1 MDLGSPYEH
10 VFELSYTPEGVFLK
24 VSRPVGSEPAVTESD
39 VMDEVR
45 RLRIHSFHAG
55 TITEAVKKADGQPVK
70 IAEPQPQERVNA
82 QVEAFASPDK
92 MKAFLY
98 MRAPVNGGTEPTM
111 ETLQQ
116 ALRDKGITY
125 GIDSGTLEDLVRFPV
140 YGQNILIAQ
149 GTPSVN
155 GKNGFVTWKVDLQK
169 DHKPTIREDGTVDY
183 KDMNIIESVTKG
195 QVLAVMN
202 PPVPGLV
209 GHMVTSAEMKPIDG
223 KPVAFSKG
231 RNAVVSPDGM
241 SLLSDI
247 DGQILF
253 ADGKISVFATY
264 EVKADVDNSTGNI
277 SVVGNVAIRGNV
289 LAGFTVEAGGNVEVE
304 GVVEGATIRAGGDII
319 LKRGMIGNNKGL
331 LVAGGDIIAKYIE
344 NATLEA
350 KGDIRS
356 EAIMHSEIKCGGKLE
371 LGGKKGLLVGG
382 VARVGHEV
390 EAKVIGSVMSTVTVL
405 EVGVDPHLRE
415 RLKFLRAEI
424 PSMDENLVKANQA
437 VALLKKMDSAASLTD
452 DRREMLAKSTRAK
465 YYYESRLIEYRKE
478 MLDIEARLQQD
489 AAGRIR
495 VLGAAHNGV
504 RVSIGSCSMYV
515 KETLQY
521 CTLYRDGADVRVG
534 PL

>member
-1 MDLGSPYEH
+1 MDEGLPFGQGYE
-10 VFELSYTPEGVFLK
+10 LQYTPEGVFLK
-24 VSRPVGSEPAVTESD
+24 VNKPYGTEPAVTESD
-39 VMDEVR
+39 VLDEVR
-45 RLRIHSFHAG
+45 RLRIHSFVAAV
-55 TITEAVKKADGQPVK
+55 ISEAVKKAEGRPVK
-70 IAEPQPQERVNA
+70 IAEAQQQERVDA
-82 QVEAFASPDK
+82 QIEVIASPDK

-98 MRAPVNGGTEPTM
+98 LRAPVNGGSEPSR
-111 ETLQQ
+111 ESLAQ
-116 ALRDKGITY
+116 ALREKGVLY
-125 GIDSGTLEDLVRFPV
+125 GIDTTALEDLARYPV

-155 GKNGFVTWKVDLQK
+155 GKNGFITWKVDLQK
-169 DHKPTIREDGTVDY
+169 DRKPTIREDGTVDY

-202 PPVPGLV
+202 PPVPGLI
-209 GHMVTSAEMKPIDG
+209 GHMVTGTEMKPLDG
-223 KPVAFSKG
+223 KPAVFSKG
-231 RNAVVSPDGM
+231 RNVVVSPDGM

-247 DGQILF
+247 DGQILY

-277 SVVGNVAIRGNV
+277 NVVGNVSIRGNV
-289 LAGFTVEAGGNVEVE
+289 LAGFMVEAGGNVEVE

-319 LKRGMIGNNKGL
+319 LKRGMIGNNKGQL
-331 LVAGGDIIAKYIE
+331 TAGGDIIAKYIE

-356 EAIMHSEIKCGGKLE
+356 EAIMHSDVKCGGKLE
-371 LGGKKGLLVGG
+371 LGGKKGLLIGG
-382 VARVGHEV
+382 VARVGREV

-415 RLKFLRAEI
+415 RLKFLRSEI
-424 PSMDENLVKANQA
+424 PSMEENLTKSNQA
-437 VALLKKMDSAASLTD
+437 ITLLKKMDSAAPLTD
-452 DRREMLAKSTRAK
+452 DRREMLAKSTRSK
-465 YYYESRLIEYRKE
+465 FFYESRLMEYRKE

-515 KETLQY
+515 KESLQY

>member
-1 MDLGSPYEH
+1 MDVESSLPRLYE
-10 VFELSYTPEGVFLK
+10 LLYTADGVFLK
-24 VSRPVGSEPAVTESD
+24 VSRPMGPEPAVTEAE
-39 VMDEVR
+39 VLDEVR
-45 RLRIHSFHAG
+45 RLRIHSYHAG
-55 TITEAVKKADGQPVK
+55 LISEIVKKADGQLVK
-70 IAEPQPQERVNA
+70 IAEAQPQERVDA
-82 QVEAFASPDK
+82 QAEASTSPDK

-98 MRAPVNGGTEPTM
+98 LRAPVNGGAEPSI
-111 ETLQQ
+111 EVLQS
-116 ALRDKGITY
+116 ALREKGIVY
-125 GIDSGTLEDLVRFPV
+125 GIDAGVLEDLAQFPV
-140 YGQNILIAQ
+140 YGQNILVAQ

-155 GKNGFVTWKVDLQK
+155 GKNGYITWKVDLQK
-169 DHKPTIREDGTVDY
+169 DRKPTIKEDGTVDY
-183 KDMNIIESVTKG
+183 KDMNIIENVTKG
-195 QVLAVMN
+195 QVLAIMN
-202 PPVPGLV
+202 PPVAGLV
-209 GHMVTSAEMKPIDG
+209 GHMVTGTEMKPIDG
-223 KPVAFSKG
+223 KPVVFSKG
-231 RNAVVSPDGM
+231 RNVVTSPDGM
-241 SLLSDI
+241 SLLADI
-247 DGQILF
+247 DGQILY

-277 SVVGNVAIRGNV
+277 NVVGNVAVRGSV
-289 LAGFTVEAGGNVEVE
+289 LAGFSIEAGGNVEVE

-356 EAIMHSEIKCGGKLE
+356 EAIMHSDIKCGGKLE

-405 EVGVDPHLRE
+405 EVGVDPLLRE
-415 RLKFLRAEI
+415 RLKFLRQEI
-424 PSMDENLVKANQA
+424 PSMEENLVKANQA
-437 VALLKKMDSAASLTD
+437 ITLLKKMDAVQRLAD
-452 DRREMLAKSTRAK
+452 DRREMLAKSTRSK
-465 YYYESRLIEYRKE
+465 FYYESHLREFRSE
-478 MLDIEARLQQD
+478 MQDIEARLQQD

-495 VLGAAHNGV
+495 VMGAAHNGV

>member
-1 MDLGSPYEH
+1 MDVGLPSGNL
-10 VFELSYTPEGVFLK
+10 FELSYTSEGVFLK
-24 VSRPVGSEPAVTESD
+24 VNRPFGAEPAATESD
-39 VMDEVR
+39 VLDEVR
-45 RLRIHSFHAG
+45 RLRIHSFLAAA
-55 TITEAVKKADGQPVK
+55 ITEAVKKADGQPVK
-70 IAEPQPQERVNA
+70 IAEAQPQERVDA
-82 QVEAFASPDK
+82 HIEAFASPDK

-98 MRAPVNGGTEPTM
+98 LRAPVNGGAEATLES
-111 ETLQQ
+111 LQQ
-116 ALRDKGITY
+116 ALREKGISY
-125 GIDSGTLEDLVRFPV
+125 GVDTGALEDLSRYPV

-149 GTPSVN
+149 GTPSIN

-169 DHKPTIREDGTVDY
+169 DRKPTIREDGTVDY

-209 GHMVTSAEMKPIDG
+209 GHMVTGTEMKPIDG
-223 KPVAFSKG
+223 KPVVFSKG

-277 SVVGNVAIRGNV
+277 NVVGNVAIRGNV

-304 GVVEGATIRAGGDII
+304 GVVEGAVIRAGGDII

-424 PSMDENLVKANQA
+424 PSMEENLVKSNQA
-437 VALLKKMDSAASLTD
+437 ITLLKRMDSVAALTED
-452 DRREMLAKSTRAK
+452 KREMLAKSTRAK
-465 YYYESRLIEYRKE
+465 FFYESRLMEYRKE

-515 KETLQY
+515 KETIQY